1 VGHSLSRLAF
11 ALHNDFLDLR
21 VVRADEHL
29 RAIEATTA
37 KDLHRLHQEAGME
50 DWLGQILERKNTTSR
65 FVFISLN
72 ILKFI

>member
-29 RAIEATTA
+29 RAVEATTA

-50 DWLGQILERKNTTSR
+50 DWFGQILERKKHYIKIC
-65 FVFISLN
+65 FY
-72 ILKFI
+72 KP